1 MTNKDQHPAI
11 LYKYI
16 DTTGGLSMLQ
26 KEELW
31 FRRTGFL
38 NDPYDC
44 YLSHECQGKYPEF
57 SVSFDLNELTKYF
70 GICSLSETATTFL
83 MWSYYNEHKGMCI
96 GVNIVPFDYQT
107 PRIDNTPSKKA
118 QNEINGF
125 LSTKAKWWEHE
136 KEYRLILRQTPNPY
150 LNLDEPV
157 KLQMRNLIN
166 RVYLGCKFD
175 GNIDTIINIAK
186 EKKFDVYKFRQQ
198 SHTYGLYAEKLY
210 SHNNQ

>member
-1 MTNKDQHPAI
+1 M
-11 LYKYI
+11 
-16 DTTGGLSMLQ
+16 
-26 KEELW
+26 
-31 FRRTGFL
+31 R
-38 NDPYDC
+38 
-44 YLSHECQGKYPEF
+44 
-57 SVSFDLNELTKYF
+57 YF
-70 GICSLSETATTFL
+70 NSA
-83 MWSYYNEHKGMCI
+83 
-96 GVNIVPFDYQT
+96 
-107 PRIDNTPSKKA
+107 
-118 QNEINGF
+118 NGC
-125 LSTKAKWWEHE
+125 
-136 KEYRLILRQTPNPY
+136 LILRQTPNPY